1 MLSLADKK
9 TLVKSVLTS
18 QLIYH
23 LTIFSMQKWLIKQ
36 IDKLQR
42 SLLWKG
48 EEPEKVRCGHSALL
62 TGRQF
67 PRPKTLV
74 AWAS

>member
-1 MLSLADKK
+1 MLPGSRGKMLSLADKK

-42 SLLWKG
+42 SSLWKG
-48 EEPEKVRCGHSALL
+48 EEPENYFLNAKMAYQANR
-62 TGRQF
+62 
-67 PRPKTLV
+67 
-74 AWAS
+74 

>member
-1 MLSLADKK
+1 MLPGSRGKMLSLADKK

-48 EEPEKVRCGHSALL
+48 EEPEKLFSQCKNGLSS
-62 TGRQF
+62 
-67 PRPKTLV
+67 K
-74 AWAS
+74 